1 MLADCVFMS
10 VRSKTSQIAWT
21 EKERQPD
28 PQFDEWAR
36 IFLVPSRFQPTFRYG
51 ADVMSFSADKQIL
64 ENEFFRVEKF
74 PIETPGGEPLD
85 EYRVLKRKSAEA
97 GEEISVEF

>member
-10 VRSKTSQIAWT
+10 VRSKISQIAWT

-28 PQFDEWAR
+28 PQFDEWAK
-36 IFLVPSRFQPTFRYG
+36 IFLVPARFQPTFRCG
-51 ADVMSFSADKQIL
+51 AEAVSFSAEMHIL
-64 ENEFFRVEKF
+64 EGKFFRIEKF

-85 EYRVLKRKSAEA
+85 EYRVLKRKSARAA
-97 GEEISVEF
+97 GDILIEF